1 MSTGP
6 DKWHKDFP
14 IANGKRQS
22 PIDLK
27 NDVESEKELNAKPL
41 TWSYVPANNV
51 NVENTGASWKV
62 NVQSN
67 KESSMLSFIYI
78 KMNSKMYFLIMFNAT
93 LILTLVH

>member
-67 KESSMLSFIYI
+67 KESSKLHFIA
-78 KMNSKMYFLIMFNAT
+78 SQECLDTFLVTFDAT